1 MTFADLLPILPELFL
16 TVMTA
21 VILLSGV
28 FAPARRQ
35 LAYYLVQLSL
45 IIARRFNCL
54 LLFRLRP
61 CRLHFTFNH
70 SYVLDHFAVVLKL
83 FVYLIAFV
91 VFLYA
96 RNYNQERHILNNEFH
111 VLALLSIIGM
121 LVLISAYNLLTLYL
135 ALELLSLP
143 LYALVALQRAKM
155 RCVEAAMK
163 YFVVGGLASG
173 MLLYGISI
181 LFGVTGSLDLGII
194 AQAIAN

>member
-1 MTFADLLPILPELFL
+1 MTFSDLLPILPELFL
-16 TVMTA
+16 TVMVA
-21 VILLSGV
+21 VVLLAGV
-28 FAPARRQ
+28 FAPRHKQ

-45 IIARRFNCL
+45 IIAAILTLYCYSALGSVATFS
-54 LLFRLRP
+54 
-61 CRLHFTFNH
+61 FNH

-83 FVYLIAFV
+83 FVYLISFV
-91 VFLYA
+91 VFLYS

-111 VLALLSIIGM
+111 VLALLSTIGM
-121 LVLISAYNLLTLYL
+121 LTLISAYNLLTLYL

-163 YFVVGGLASG
+163 YFVVGGMASG

-181 LFGVTGSLDLGII
+181 LFGATAVST
-194 AQAIAN
+194 